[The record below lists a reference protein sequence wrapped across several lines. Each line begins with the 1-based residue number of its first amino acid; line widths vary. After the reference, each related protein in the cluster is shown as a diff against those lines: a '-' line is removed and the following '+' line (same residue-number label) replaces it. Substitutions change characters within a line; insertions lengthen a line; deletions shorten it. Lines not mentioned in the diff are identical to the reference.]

1 MVTSGLITGLFFR
14 KVRFLIEELDQSH
27 TTRRSIHEELMTL
40 RGNIRVY
47 CRVRPRLSKSDET
60 GFNYIDDGETT
71 QSLMVQSEMSSSV
84 DGRTESRKTWK
95 FAFDRVF
102 DETCTQSDVFSEVSG
117 LVQSV
122 LDGHNGCIFA
132 YGQTGSGKTHTM
144 LGDLKST
151 DQRGLIPR
159 AIDFMFAQRKKME
172 ELNIDNLEFSVSF
185 LEIYNE
191 KLQDLLS
198 SKKSKLQIRHGEDGV
213 TNVRGLTSVKVD
225 SASEVLEL
233 LGQATLKRST
243 AKTNLNKRS
252 SRSHSVFSITIESAG
267 ATRNVLHLIDLAGSE
282 RLNQSGANK
291 DKKLLKETQ
300 AINKSLSS
308 LGNVISS
315 LVQGG
320 ESAHVPYRDSKLTYL
335 LQNALGGSCKTLMLT
350 NLSPELQFLN
360 ESICTLRFA
369 EKSAKVT
376 SK

>member
-1 MVTSGLITGLFFR
+1 MKNLRG
-14 KVRFLIEELDQSH
+14 ELQQSSA
-27 TTRRSIHEELMTL
+27 TRRSIHEDLMTL

-47 CRVRPRLSKSDET
+47 CRVRPRTKETEASPFTLSE
-60 GFNYIDDGETT
+60 DGGTR
-71 QSLMVQSEMSSSV
+71 QSLMVQSEMLSSV
-84 DGRTESRKTWK
+84 DGRSESRKTWK
-95 FAFDRVF
+95 FMFDRVF
-102 DETCTQSDVFSEVSG
+102 TEESTQSQVFMEVEG

-144 LGDLKST
+144 MGDLKCT
-151 DQRGLIPR
+151 EGRGIIPR
-159 AIDFMFAQRKKME
+159 AIDFMFAQRRKME
-172 ELNIDNLEFSVSF
+172 ELSLERLEFHVSF

-198 SKKSKLQIRHGEDGV
+198 SKKSQLQIRHGDDGI
-213 TNVRGLTSVKVD
+213 TRVRGLTSVRVD
-225 SASEVLEL
+225 SPSDVLQL
-233 LGQATLKRST
+233 LRQATLKRST
-243 AKTNLNKRS
+243 ARTNLNKRS
-252 SRSHSVFSITIESAG
+252 SRSHSVFSINIGRDGEL
-267 ATRNVLHLIDLAGSE
+267 RNVLHLIDLAGSE
-282 RLNQSGANK
+282 RLSQSGANE

-320 ESAHVPYRDSKLTYL
+320 ETGHVPYRNSKLTYL

-350 NLSPELQFLN
+350 NLSPEIQYLN